1 AVKETTLVSTDLRR
15 IAVRVAE
22 RPSTGSRASSSGSAT
37 DIRWMDEATA
47 ASGPERARIDADP
60 VSRTEKALADL
71 SLLALS
77 DVDVQTLL
85 TATSESVRQALAA
98 DFASVLELL
107 PGRDELCLRAGSGW
121 GD

>member
-1 AVKETTLVSTDLRR
+1 
-15 IAVRVAE
+15 
-22 RPSTGSRASSSGSAT
+22 
-37 DIRWMDEATA
+37 MDEATA
-47 ASGPERARIDADP
+47 AAGPERARIDADP

-121 GD
+121 GDVDEEVISELDSASPVAQALLSDGPVLVDH